1 MDLSDPGRI
10 AGTSRPV
17 EDSFFEL
24 LIDTLEGLDRPARG
38 LFVQRLLKSLTQLD
52 LNEAQSL
59 ESWERILERRREL
72 TQLIG
77 RPVALKTAMVD
88 YLASSNLLRAPILM
102 EYEDLKKLQ
111 VNAATDPLTGLYNR
125 RLFEEYFEKELN
137 RARRYDLNLAL
148 IVMDLHVFKMVNDR
162 FGHPRGDQV
171 LQLAAS
177 TLRHSMRT
185 SDFAFR
191 IGGDEFAL
199 LLPQSDAEHAATLG
213 RRVHANFAGI
223 LQPQQMDIPIGL
235 DYGLAVYPQDGDQA
249 EVLLRV
255 ADERLYQMKYSVREK
270 NGGAVPS
277 GDDAMRRRTP
287 RVTSQS
293 AADVSDE
300 SQTSVKPGILETPGP
315 KAPEQKPPEQKATA
329 PAEHAANPTV
339 TPTKPE
345 GKPTAT
351 QGPTQP
357 PVTSGPVTPERSGT
371 ERRRW
376 ERISLSGK
384 RAFATVGSG
393 ADKQF
398 RVLDMSHGGVALEA
412 EHDLPSGE
420 TFQAILH
427 VPILG
432 EVRVKLKK
440 LYVQRTFGQQ
450 SRVGCL
456 FVT

>member
-10 AGTSRPV
+10 AGSSRPV
-17 EDSFFEL
+17 EDSFFDL

-38 LFVQRLLKSLTQLD
+38 LFLQRLLKSLTQLD
-52 LNEAQSL
+52 LTEAQSL
-59 ESWERILERRREL
+59 ESWDRILERRREL

-137 RARRYDLNLAL
+137 RARRYDLSLAL

-213 RRVHANFAGI
+213 RRVHANFAGV
-223 LQPQQMDIPIGL
+223 LQPQQMEIPIGL
-235 DYGLAVYPQDGDQA
+235 DYGFAVYPQDGDQA

-270 NGGAVPS
+270 NGAEMNAAADASRRRVSRPAEPPSSDSSGAPEGSVRQSQPELGAAKS
-277 GDDAMRRRTP
+277 GDRVDGASPAAEKPVEKSSSAQSSSTPPDAATR
-287 RVTSQS
+287 
-293 AADVSDE
+293 
-300 SQTSVKPGILETPGP
+300 
-315 KAPEQKPPEQKATA
+315 PE
-329 PAEHAANPTV
+329 
-339 TPTKPE
+339 
-345 GKPTAT
+345 
-351 QGPTQP
+351 
-357 PVTSGPVTPERSGT
+357 PVERSGAD
-371 ERRRW
+371 RRRW

-384 RAFATVGSG
+384 RAFATVSNG
-393 ADKQF
+393 ADRQF

-412 EHDLPSGE
+412 EQDLPTGE
-420 TFQAILH
+420 SFQAVLH

-440 LYVQRTFGQQ
+440 LYVQRIPGQQ

>member
-1 MDLSDPGRI
+1 MELSDPGRS
-10 AGTSRPV
+10 AGSSRPV

-38 LFVQRLLKSLTQLD
+38 LFLQRLLKSLTQLD
-52 LNEAQSL
+52 LSEAQSAD
-59 ESWERILERRREL
+59 SWDRILERRREL
-72 TQLIG
+72 TQLVG

-213 RRVHANFAGI
+213 RRVHANFAGV

-270 NGGAVPS
+270 NGADVNAAADALRREVP
-277 GDDAMRRRTP
+277 RTTP
-287 RVTSQS
+287 RPATDVS
-293 AADVSDE
+293 AA
-300 SQTSVKPGILETPGP
+300 KPEKLETAPQPGNL
-315 KAPEQKPPEQKATA
+315 AGQSNR
-329 PAEHAANPTV
+329 AES
-339 TPTKPE
+339 KSE
-345 GKPTAT
+345 GKPPTEGNPRSVPSVPTA
-351 QGPTQP
+351 PKAAD
-357 PVTSGPVTPERSGT
+357 RSGA
-371 ERRRW
+371 ERRKW

-384 RAFATVGSG
+384 RAFATVTNG

-420 TFQAILH
+420 SFQAVLH

-440 LYVQRTFGQQ
+440 LYVHRTAGQQ

>member
-1 MDLSDPGRI
+1 MELSDPGRI
-10 AGTSRPV
+10 AGSSRPV
-17 EDSFFEL
+17 EDSFFDL

-38 LFVQRLLKSLTQLD
+38 LFLQRLLKSLTQLD
-52 LNEAQSL
+52 FTEAQST
-59 ESWERILERRREL
+59 ESWDRILERRREL
-72 TQLIG
+72 TQLVG

-88 YLASSNLLRAPILM
+88 YLATSNLLRAPILM

-213 RRVHANFAGI
+213 RRVHANFAGV
-223 LQPQQMDIPIGL
+223 LQPQQMEIPIGL

-270 NGGAVPS
+270 NGADLNAAADALRREVP
-277 GDDAMRRRTP
+277 RTTP
-287 RVTSQS
+287 RP
-293 AADVSDE
+293 AADVSAA
-300 SQTSVKPGILETPGP
+300 KPEKLET
-315 KAPEQKPPEQKATA
+315 APEPRNLAGEPIRARSVSEGKLPS
-329 PAEHAANPTV
+329 
-339 TPTKPE
+339 E
-345 GKPTAT
+345 GKPPSAPPAT
-351 QGPTQP
+351 VAQKAAD
-357 PVTSGPVTPERSGT
+357 RSGA
-371 ERRRW
+371 ERRKW

-384 RAFATVGSG
+384 RAFATVTNG

-420 TFQAILH
+420 SFQAILH

-440 LYVQRTFGQQ
+440 LYVQRIAGQQ

>member
-1 MDLSDPGRI
+1 MRG
-10 AGTSRPV
+10 
-17 EDSFFEL
+17 
-24 LIDTLEGLDRPARG
+24 LERPARG

-59 ESWERILERRREL
+59 EAWDHIIERRREL

-88 YLASSNLLRAPILM
+88 YLSTSNLLRAPILM

-137 RARRYDLNLAL
+137 RARRYDLSLAL

-171 LQLAAS
+171 FQLAAS

-213 RRVHANFAGI
+213 RRVHANFAGV
-223 LQPQQMDIPIGL
+223 LQPQQMEIPIGL

-270 NGGAVPS
+270 NGAEINAAQDAGRRQTPQASTQVSP
-277 GDDAMRRRTP
+277 DDAGSKPSSGKASPAKQSSEPVSSAEKTP
-287 RVTSQS
+287 SAQGGTSPITTPAPTKEPQ
-293 AADVSDE
+293 AADLTGRD
-300 SQTSVKPGILETPGP
+300 
-315 KAPEQKPPEQKATA
+315 
-329 PAEHAANPTV
+329 
-339 TPTKPE
+339 
-345 GKPTAT
+345 
-351 QGPTQP
+351 
-357 PVTSGPVTPERSGT
+357 
-371 ERRRW
+371 RRKW

-393 ADKQF
+393 VEKEF
-398 RVLDMSHGGVALEA
+398 RVLDMSHGGVALAA

-420 TFQAILH
+420 TFQAVLH

-440 LYVQRTFGQQ
+440 LYVYHAPGQQ

>member
-1 MDLSDPGRI
+1 MELSDPGRI
-10 AGTSRPV
+10 TGSSRPV
-17 EDSFFEL
+17 EDSFFDL

-38 LFVQRLLKSLTQLD
+38 LFLQRLLKSLTQLD

-59 ESWERILERRREL
+59 ESWDRILDRRREL
-72 TQLIG
+72 AQLVG

-111 VNAATDPLTGLYNR
+111 VSAATDPLTGLYNR
-125 RLFEEYFEKELN
+125 RLFEEYFEKEMN
-137 RARRYDLNLAL
+137 RARRYDLSLAL

-213 RRVHANFAGI
+213 RRIHANFAGV

-270 NGGAVPS
+270 NGAE
-277 GDDAMRRRTP
+277 
-287 RVTSQS
+287 VTSEADAPRRNIPRATPQPAADIPEAQKTSAEPGAAVSGGS
-293 AADVSDE
+293 AADASATARTSDE
-300 SQTSVKPGILETPGP
+300 
-315 KAPEQKPPEQKATA
+315 KPPSAKSSGLASSTGASIQ
-329 PAEHAANPTV
+329 AA
-339 TPTKPE
+339 
-345 GKPTAT
+345 
-351 QGPTQP
+351 
-357 PVTSGPVTPERSGT
+357 ERSAA
-371 ERRRW
+371 ERRKW

-384 RAFATVGSG
+384 KAFATVGNG
-393 ADKQF
+393 VEKKY

-412 EHDLPSGE
+412 EHDLPAGDS
-420 TFQAILH
+420 FQAILH

-440 LYVQRTFGQQ
+440 LYVQRVAGQQ
-450 SRVGCL
+450 PRVGCL